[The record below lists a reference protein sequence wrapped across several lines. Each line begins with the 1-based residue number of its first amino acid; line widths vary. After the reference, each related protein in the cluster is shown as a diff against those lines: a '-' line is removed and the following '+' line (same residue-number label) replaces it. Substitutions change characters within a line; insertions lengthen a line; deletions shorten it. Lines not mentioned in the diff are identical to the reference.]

1 MKNYL
6 VCGWLNSEDYD
17 NGKAATQCLPIQA
30 KNESEA
36 EDKAAR
42 KFREKYGSMDVI
54 EANEVD

>member
-6 VCGWLNSEDYD
+6 VCGWLNASDYD
-17 NGKAATQCLPIQA
+17 NGNAATQCLPIQA

-36 EDKAAR
+36 EEKADR
-42 KFREKYGSMDVI
+42 KFRAKIGRCEVI